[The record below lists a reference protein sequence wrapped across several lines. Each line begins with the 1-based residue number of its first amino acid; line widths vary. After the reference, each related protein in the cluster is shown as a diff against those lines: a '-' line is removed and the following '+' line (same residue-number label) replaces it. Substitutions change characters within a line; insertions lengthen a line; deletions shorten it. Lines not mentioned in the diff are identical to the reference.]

1 MRGVSATR
9 EVEHTGPMVSE
20 LELENQFRRAD
31 GTIDQAAMLAHIETL
46 DGNKEPELVI
56 YEATEY
62 EELMY
67 HVAMKIRR
75 YGVQIRQSDFR
86 IWPGPEAHDPPGTP
100 WGQPMWRSVMLDA
113 FWEGLSITE
122 AEQQKQP

>member
-1 MRGVSATR
+1 MRGVDAVT

-20 LELENQFRRAD
+20 LELENQFRRED
-31 GTIDQAAMLAHIETL
+31 GTVDQAAMLAHINTL
-46 DGNKEPELVI
+46 DGGKEPELVKLD
-56 YEATEY
+56 ATEY
-62 EELMY
+62 EETMY

-113 FWEGLSITE
+113 FWEGLAAVESKSSE
-122 AEQQKQP
+122 GR